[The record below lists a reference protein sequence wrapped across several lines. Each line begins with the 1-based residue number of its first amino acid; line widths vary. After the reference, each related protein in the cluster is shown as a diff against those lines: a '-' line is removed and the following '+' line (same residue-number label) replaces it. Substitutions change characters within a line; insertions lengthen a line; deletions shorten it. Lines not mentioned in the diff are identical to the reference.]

1 MKRLLFH
8 LILVTASIVPLAAQD
23 PAAQAAQTQANEQR
37 LRDTLRTTTQ
47 RLQTAEAERA
57 TALAGQT
64 ERDEKIAALEAQVAT
79 LTKRSNE
86 DQAQAEQSITGLK
99 TSLLNQERE
108 TARLSTTLEKW
119 KKAYQQAA
127 TTARNTEAARSKLN
141 AANIELER
149 KVIDRETKNLT
160 LYQTGSEILERFANY
175 SLGRAIVSREPFT
188 GIAKAKLEEQIQDY
202 ADKLQDQK
210 LKPVPPDGKPSTQP
224 VPASPPKAKVTPST
238 QPGSDGR
245 RKP

>member
-1 MKRLLFH
+1 MKRLLFS
-8 LILVTASIVPLAAQD
+8 LILLGSTAGVYAQD
-23 PAAQAAQTQANEQR
+23 PAAQAAQAQANEQR
-37 LRDTLRTTTQ
+37 LRDTLRATTQ
-47 RLQTAEAERA
+47 RLQTSEAERA

-64 ERDEKIAALEAQVAT
+64 ERDEKIAALEVQVAT
-79 LTKRSNE
+79 LTKNSNE
-86 DQAQAEQSITGLK
+86 DQARAEQSITGLK
-99 TSLLNQERE
+99 TSLLHQERE
-108 TARLSTTLEKW
+108 TTRLATTLDKW

-127 TTARNTEAARSKLN
+127 ITARNAEAARSKLN

-149 KVIDRETKNLT
+149 KLTDRETQNLS

-210 LKPVPPDGKPSTQP
+210 LRPVPSDGKPSTQP
-224 VPASPPKAKVTPST
+224 VPVSPPRTEPTPATHS
-238 QPGSDGR
+238 GSDGR

>member
-1 MKRLLFH
+1 MKRFLFP
-8 LILVTASIVPLAAQD
+8 LILLTASLVPLGAQD
-23 PAAQAAQTQANEQR
+23 PAVQAAQAQANEQR

-64 ERDEKIAALEAQVAT
+64 ERDEKIAALEVQVAT

-86 DQAQAEQSITGLK
+86 AQAQAELSITGLK
-99 TSLLNQERE
+99 SSLLNQERE

-127 TTARNTEAARSKLN
+127 TTARSTEAARVKLN

-149 KVIDRETKNLT
+149 KVTDRETKNLT

-210 LKPVPPDGKPSTQP
+210 LQPAPSDGKPSTPP
-224 VPASPPKAKVTPST
+224 VPASPAKPKTTSSP
-238 QPGSDGR
+238 PGSDGN